1 MFPRLDY
8 LEWIAGRRE
17 VALYDLA
24 TSDLR
29 GARDHE
35 PAVVPG
41 PLRDLDDPPI
51 GATVE
56 LQLAQ
61 QYGVE
66 PEQILVTPG
75 ATAANLIA
83 AAATVRLARL
93 NTDAEAAEGTAEISP
108 RVLVEKPGYE
118 PLVESPRGVNATVD
132 RFLRADDFSID
143 PERVTAAMTPDTKLV
158 TITNRHNPSGH
169 LTDRETLEALAS
181 DVREGDARLL
191 VDEVYAPYVTS
202 DDTTDGDTPGG
213 GAFGG
218 PTAAG
223 IDGTVVT
230 GSLTKFYGLG
240 DLRIGWLVADEP
252 FVDAAR
258 SIEYHIGGVAGPSRA
273 LARRA
278 LHNVEHLGAEA
289 RALLAKNTRILTEFV
304 TQRDDVDGTVEPGS
318 TFAFLDVVGVDGDT
332 ISRAALDAGILVVP
346 GRFFEDPE
354 RIRVS
359 LGRNPETVQ
368 AGLDALAEVLDTLDG
383 GDARQTEA

>member
-66 PEQILVTPG
+66 PEQVLVTPG

-93 NTDAEAAEGTAEISP
+93 NTDAETQEGTAEVSP

-118 PLVESPRGVNATVD
+118 PLVESPRGVDATVD

-332 ISRAALDAGILVVP
+332 VSRAALDAGILVVP